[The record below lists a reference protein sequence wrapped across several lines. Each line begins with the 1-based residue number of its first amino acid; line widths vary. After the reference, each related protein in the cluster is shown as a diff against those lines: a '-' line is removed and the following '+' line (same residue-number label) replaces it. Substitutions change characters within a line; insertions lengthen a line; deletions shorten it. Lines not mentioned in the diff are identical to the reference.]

1 MSQAEHLK
9 DLLRPA
15 IEALGCE
22 LWGLEY
28 FTQGNKS
35 SLVIFIERED
45 GVGVEHCEQVSRQVS
60 AILDVED
67 PITGEYRLEVSSPGW
82 DRPLYTLEQFQRFV
96 GEQVKVRLKVPMEGR
111 RNFSGRLNGVEGDEV
126 VVQVDDEEF
135 LLPIETI
142 DKANVVPKM

>member
-15 IEALGCE
+15 IEALDCE